1 MSERRIE
8 TYEEFWKFYVREH
21 SNRTNRRLHFIGST
35 GALACAIAA
44 LVKRNPKYLLAAAV
58 AGYGGAWIGHFGF
71 EGNRPATFK
80 YPLWS
85 FVSDWKMYVKILT
98 GTMDDEVAAAIE
110 EHEQKEREA
119 ARAAQA
125 AAASTEAKDDPAP
138 RPQDLN

>member
-35 GALACAIAA
+35 GALACALAA
-44 LVKRNPKYLLAAAV
+44 IVKRNPKYLLAAAV

-85 FVSDWKMYVKILT
+85 FVSDIRMWSHMVRGRLWSGDPLEELGLEYR
-98 GTMDDEVAAAIE
+98 DEG
-110 EHEQKEREA
+110 EA
-119 ARAAQA
+119 
-125 AAASTEAKDDPAP
+125 TES
-138 RPQDLN
+138 RPTNGAGVHA